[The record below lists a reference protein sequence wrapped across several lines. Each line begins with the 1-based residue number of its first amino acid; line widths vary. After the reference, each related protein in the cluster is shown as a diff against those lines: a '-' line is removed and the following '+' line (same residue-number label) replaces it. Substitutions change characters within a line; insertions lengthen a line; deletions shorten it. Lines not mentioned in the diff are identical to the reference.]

1 MSKVKI
7 LKTTWTRVYKEI
19 LEDYSISFRSLQILK
34 INGADTAASRDN
46 IQDLVVIIFPICYV
60 IIFPICYVIIFPI
73 LDDHVIIIYFL
84 PNQ

>member
-1 MSKVKI
+1 MSKIKI

-19 LEDYSISFRSLQILK
+19 LEDYSISCRSLQILK

-60 IIFPICYVIIFPI
+60 IIFPI